1 MFLFPYFLSNI
12 FFVFQYPMKDTAIIL
27 VIKIILFK
35 KHDLG
40 YHKKTKT
47 TVFISFHSFTTYRV
61 FFIYHCTL
69 QVMLLPKSDSQI
81 TSPSGFFYKY
91 E

>member
-1 MFLFPYFLSNI
+1 
-12 FFVFQYPMKDTAIIL
+12 
-27 VIKIILFK
+27 
-35 KHDLG
+35 
-40 YHKKTKT
+40 
-47 TVFISFHSFTTYRV
+47 
-61 FFIYHCTL
+61 L